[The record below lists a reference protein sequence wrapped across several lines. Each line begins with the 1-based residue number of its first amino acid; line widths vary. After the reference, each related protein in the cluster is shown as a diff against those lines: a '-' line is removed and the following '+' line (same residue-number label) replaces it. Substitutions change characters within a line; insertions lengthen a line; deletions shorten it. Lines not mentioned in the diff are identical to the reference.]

1 MTYLSKYAEELAELK
16 DKIYKAKEDKQMN
29 FVEIGELY
37 NIPSSKVKELYIQ
50 AKELRTNGDYS
61 WLEGLSNRAINQ
73 LKKTK
78 YREFKSLYHDVVN
91 DVIDLEDLPWIGRK
105 VAVEVRK
112 WCKRKPTKI
121 SINNRRKQERR
132 NE

>member
-1 MTYLSKYAEELAELK
+1 MTYLFKCVEGLAELK
-16 DKIYKAKEDKQMN
+16 DKIYKAKEESHLN

-37 NIPSSKVKELYIQ
+37 NIPSSKVKELYTQ
-50 AKELRTNGDYS
+50 AKDLRADGDYS

-78 YREFKSLYHDVVN
+78 YKDFNSLYQDVIN

-112 WCKRKPTKI
+112 WCKRKPSKI
-121 SINNRRKQERR
+121 SIDERRIEQRRK
-132 NE
+132 